1 MESAVRPPATGK
13 LIAGVT
19 ILLVGVLFTLDNLG
33 VVEARHFWTLWP
45 VALVAIGLS
54 QVLNPSPSGKAT
66 GWIVLAIGLL
76 LLVRNLGWLPF
87 RISQLWPLILV
98 AVGVRIVLGAS
109 GRRLSG
115 ERTAESAAATLNE
128 WVAFGGIDRKVTS
141 GEFVGGDLA
150 AFCGG
155 WDVDLRRATP
165 VPEGARIDVFAW
177 WGGGEIR
184 VPPDWEVTMSL
195 LPLFAGY
202 EDKTV
207 RPETPLEGAPKR
219 LLVTGTIVMGGV
231 TVKN

>member
-1 MESAVRPPATGK
+1 METAVRPSAGK

-19 ILLVGVLFTLDNLG
+19 LLLVGILFTLDNLG
-33 VVEARHFWTLWP
+33 LAEARHFWTLWP

-54 QVLNPSPSGKAT
+54 QVLRPSPAGRTT
-66 GWIVLAIGLL
+66 GWIVLAIGVLFLL
-76 LLVRNLGWLPF
+76 RNFGWLPF

-98 AVGVRIVLGAS
+98 VIGVRVVMGAS

-115 ERTAESAAATLNE
+115 QGSAEYAASTLNE
-128 WVAFGGIDRKVTS
+128 WVAFGGIERNVSSDAFR
-141 GEFVGGDLA
+141 GGDLA

-155 WDVDLRRATP
+155 WDIDLRKSTP

-177 WGGGEIR
+177 WGGGDIR
-184 VPPDWEVTMSL
+184 VPPDWEVTMSV
-195 LPLFAGY
+195 LPLFGGY

-207 RPETPLEGAPKR
+207 RPETPAAGVPKR
-219 LLVTGTIVMGGV
+219 LLVTGTVVMGGI